1 MRALI
6 DNIGGHS
13 IDSFK
18 KSVDILVEGVKKRA
32 ILQLMGK
39 AANK

>member
-18 KSVDILVEGVKKRA
+18 KSVDILVEESKSE
-32 ILQLMGK
+32 QSY
-39 AANK
+39 N